1 MARSFPDSFWA
12 VVSEIKGSVLWC
24 DKEGSEVHILLPEL
38 RGAEERLNGVLG
50 PPIWRVQ
57 RAHRSELAYR
67 DRRLHLLD
75 RLEWRG
81 TELVDTAA
89 IRASSIAGP
98 HGVPIVPVTA
108 AAPPLWLFRVLIGAD
123 VSEKIRAAVIEAVR
137 VKEEE
142 AFASL
147 VNATGRRWATRLM
160 SLARCE
166 SPPQPSFIRALRR
179 AMLWRGMMRHSRATL
194 VGCCLELRTE
204 IALWRR
210 PPVGWVAFIGP
221 DGTGKSTVQAGVQVK
236 LSREFSGSLP
246 VHWRPGV
253 LRRSESGDAEA
264 VRRPHAAALRGR
276 FASIV
281 KLAFLALDWGCGN
294 LVLIRPA
301 RAAGRL
307 VIFDRH
313 FVDILVDPRRYR
325 YGGPAWLAALVARLV
340 PYPHLWIVLDGAPE
354 LIRARKDEVGAEDL
368 ARLRLGYLRLAAKLE
383 NAEVV
388 NVAAALD
395 DVVDRVA
402 ELILDMVSRRTE
414 RASRPPS
421 RTGQEYRSA

>member
-12 VVSEIKGSVLWC
+12 VVSELNGSVLWC
-24 DKEGSEVHILLPEL
+24 DEEGSQVHILLPEL
-38 RGAEERLNGVLG
+38 RGAEQRLDGVLG

-81 TELVDTAA
+81 MELADTAA
-89 IRASSIAGP
+89 IRASGILGL
-98 HGVPIVPVTA
+98 HGVPVAPVTE
-108 AAPPLWLFRVLIGAD
+108 AAPPLWLFRLLIGAD
-123 VSEKIRAAVIEAVR
+123 VPEKIRAAVVEAVR
-137 VKEEE
+137 VREEGT
-142 AFASL
+142 FALL

-160 SLARCE
+160 SLARSG

-179 AMLWRGMMRHSRATL
+179 AMLWRGMRHPRATL
-194 VGCCLELRTE
+194 VGCSLELRTE

-210 PPVGWVAFIGP
+210 PPVGWVALIGP
-221 DGTGKSTVQAGVQVK
+221 DGTGKSTVQAGVQSK
-236 LSREFSGSLP
+236 LSREFSGSIA

-253 LRRSESGDAEA
+253 LLRSELGDTEA
-264 VRRPHAAALRGR
+264 VRQPHAAALRGR
-276 FASIV
+276 FVSV
-281 KLAFLALDWGCGN
+281 LKLAFLALDWGCGN
-294 LVLIRPA
+294 LLLIRPA

-307 VIFDRH
+307 VVFDRH

-325 YGGPAWLAALVARLV
+325 YGGPAWLTALVARLV
-340 PYPHLWIVLDGAPE
+340 PSPDLWIVLDGSPE
-354 LIRARKDEVGAEDL
+354 IIRARKDEVGAEDL
-368 ARLRLGYLRLAAKLE
+368 ARLRLGYLRLAARLE

-388 NVAAALD
+388 DVAGALD
-395 DVVDRVA
+395 EVVDRVA
-402 ELILDMVSRRTE
+402 ELVLDMISRRTE
-414 RASRPPS
+414 RESRPPP